1 MPLGT
6 PTSFIAKRT
15 FRNEHD
21 GGGDPLFVHSPDV
34 VDGEDGAGERAS
46 ERRYPSQYITVTA
59 LPPAAAAPGTPLP
72 LLRLLEEDAGREK
85 AAAAAAA
92 VARLV
97 PPQQESSPMTKWKV
111 RPSDR
116 RT

>member
-34 VDGEDGAGERAS
+34 VDGKTERAS
-46 ERRYPSQYITVTA
+46 ERANGDIRVSTLLLLLCRPQPPRPA
-59 LPPAAAAPGTPLP
+59 LLCLFFA
-72 LLRLLEEDAGREK
+72 
-85 AAAAAAA
+85 
-92 VARLV
+92 
-97 PPQQESSPMTKWKV
+97 SSRM
-111 RPSDR
+111 RA
-116 RT
+116 